1 MKKAIMKFLDYLVLL
16 LLFLIFL
23 FAASSCSRSTN
34 EVMCIEIYQPVCYN
48 GELYTNECYAMKA
61 GANNAEITP
70 AECILNL
77 AGCECN

>member
-1 MKKAIMKFLDYLVLL
+1 MKLLDYLVLF

-34 EVMCIEIYQPVCYN
+34 EVTCIEVYQPVCYK
-48 GELYTNECYAMKA
+48 GELYTNECYAMQA
-61 GANNAEITP
+61 GADNAEITP